1 MRLRIGLALIA
12 LVLVGT
18 AGATTLARS
27 PEPRTLVL
35 RSTVR
40 ELTADRTRAAV
51 LLGRRETCAALI
63 WTPGTGQRAPLS
75 GRCSGSGRDSSYGI
89 ALTGSRAAWIQ
100 TSGGNVLEMNLMTS
114 TGSDRR
120 TRIVLV
126 VYSGPGDGGDSIG
139 EVRGDGGAHFFTV
152 VRRCEAPEPDSQ
164 PGPFAC
170 PQGRSSG
177 DVIGT
182 DVWAYDQARAGAR
195 CPGETLS
202 ERCRLVTSAPERLTL
217 LGADRGR
224 LAIRLQGGPVEIRSV
239 AGARLATISLPR
251 EHSQTALFGDRFL
264 VRRKESV
271 EVYRAATAALTG
283 TFRPPEGARLVDAEG
298 GLAVLVAGRTIHV
311 VRITDRRTVRIRV
324 PGSGVPHA
332 QLEPAGLFYSYAVTR
347 GRDRGRVAFLPLR
360 ALLRRFARAPTA

>member
-100 TSGGNVLEMNLMTS
+100 TSGDNVLEMNLMTS

-120 TRIVLV
+120 ARIVLL

-170 PQGRSSG
+170 PPGRSSG

-182 DVWAYDQARAGAR
+182 DVWAYYQARAGAR

-239 AGARLATISLPR
+239 AGARLATISLSR
-251 EHSQTALFGDRFL
+251 EHSQTALFGDGSSCAGKSRWRSTGRPRPRSPARFAH
-264 VRRKESV
+264 RRGHAWSTPKAGWQFSSV
-271 EVYRAATAALTG
+271 GEPSTSSGSPTAAPSG
-283 TFRPPEGARLVDAEG
+283 SAFRGAAFHTPSSNRPASSI
-298 GLAVLVAGRTIHV
+298 RT
-311 VRITDRRTVRIRV
+311 R
-324 PGSGVPHA
+324 
-332 QLEPAGLFYSYAVTR
+332 
-347 GRDRGRVAFLPLR
+347 
-360 ALLRRFARAPTA
+360 